1 MKKILFVFLTF
12 LLSVT
17 FTCQP
22 QDKEDENI
30 IAQVND
36 AYITK
41 DDLERRVPEDT
52 EEELKI
58 ALMRQFMEQWVEEE
72 ILYQTALSED
82 VKFSE
87 KQRKLIQ
94 DYERRLLIQLFIE
107 EKINKPYRILDKEI
121 EDFYNQNK
129 DEFVWDEDHA
139 HLIYLIIDNRDNKIF
154 AEIRKS
160 NNLMDIIKSYFFE
173 MQSTPTRPNGDLGY
187 VKVKDLPEK
196 IIQKIKYMRTGSI
209 SQPVKMEDGYHFVQL
224 LDFQK
229 AGNQQN
235 IEIVRDEIILRLK
248 IIHRKQELANLKN
261 NLRTNFKIQTDISK
275 LAKY

>member
-1 MKKILFVFLTF
+1 MKKIFFIFLTF
-12 LLSVT
+12 LLSIS
-17 FTCQP
+17 FNCQP
-22 QDKEDENI
+22 QDKADENI

-82 VKFSE
+82 IKLSE

-139 HLIYLIIDNRDNKIF
+139 HLIYLIIDNRDSKIF

-196 IIQKIKYMRTGSI
+196 IVQKIKSMRTGSI
-209 SQPVKMEDGYHFVQL
+209 SKPVKLEDGYHFVQL